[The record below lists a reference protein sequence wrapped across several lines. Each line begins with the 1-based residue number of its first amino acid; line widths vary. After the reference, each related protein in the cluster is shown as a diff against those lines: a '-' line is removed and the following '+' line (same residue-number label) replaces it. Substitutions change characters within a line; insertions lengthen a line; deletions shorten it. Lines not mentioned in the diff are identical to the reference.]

1 MGILIHVMLDRGDV
15 CFCVRLL
22 SQRLKNPT
30 EISMK
35 RLIKVV
41 KYLFITRDLELYFP
55 TPKAHGQG
63 ASHIEVFTDSDW
75 AGEQHH
81 RKSPS

>member
-1 MGILIHVMLDRGDV
+1 M
-15 CFCVRLL
+15 
-22 SQRLKNPT
+22 RLKNPT

-41 KYLFITRDLELYFP
+41 KYLFITHDLELYFP

-63 ASHIEVFTDSDW
+63 ASHIEVFTDSGQGAFAPASQKAAEW
-75 AGEQHH
+75 PREGPA
-81 RKSPS
+81 R